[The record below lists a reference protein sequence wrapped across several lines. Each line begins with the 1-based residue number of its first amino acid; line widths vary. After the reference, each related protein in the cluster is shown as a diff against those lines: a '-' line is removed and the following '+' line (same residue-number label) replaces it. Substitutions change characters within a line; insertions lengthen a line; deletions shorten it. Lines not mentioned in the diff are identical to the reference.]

1 MPCPVS
7 IALPTALRS
16 FAGGASSVSV
26 DADTAGAAIDA
37 LLDQH
42 PGLKKHLRAEDG
54 KLRTFINI
62 YLGEDDIRHLQREQ
76 TPLKAGDQL
85 LIVPS
90 IAGGRA

>member
-1 MPCPVS
+1 MPAVP

-16 FAGGASSVSV
+16 FAGGAASVTV
-26 DADTAGAAIDA
+26 EADTAGAALDA
-37 LLDQH
+37 LLAQH
-42 PGLKKHLRAEDG
+42 PGLSRHLRGEDG
-54 KLRTFINI
+54 RLRSFINV

-90 IAGGRA
+90 IAGGR